1 MPIAAARL
9 RPRGASAYTLGL
21 EPVERSEE
29 TMPVEVMAPL
39 NNLFLAVSLIMGLL
53 IGSFCN
59 VCVGRW
65 PHGDSVVS
73 PRSRCPKCMNAI
85 VWYDNIPLLSW
96 LMLGAKCRHC
106 KAPISWQYPV
116 VEAITGVLF
125 VLVYLRFGMT
135 IASPIY
141 MLLGAA
147 MVVVTFQDLADWTI
161 PNEITLPGVPV
172 GIGLSVIAMM
182 LGGGTGL
189 RVTDPF
195 DSIGGVILGFAVLY
209 SLDRITILLR
219 KKPGMGFGD
228 VKLLAML
235 GAFIGWK
242 GVLGTLMLASVLG
255 STVGLSVILY
265 FMIRGEHGDAEANS
279 ATAEPEVTA
288 GGDEEGTGAAEPGV
302 APEGADDGDEEDD
315 DGISLGHHYL
325 PFGPY
330 LAISGLVYLFYG
342 PELLAWYIQSLAGG
356 GY

>member
-1 MPIAAARL
+1 M
-9 RPRGASAYTLGL
+9 
-21 EPVERSEE
+21 PVE
-29 TMPVEVMAPL
+29 EVMAPL

-53 IGSFCN
+53 VGSFCN

-65 PHGDSVVS
+65 PHGESVVS

-96 LMLGAKCRHC
+96 LLLGAKCRHC
-106 KAPISWQYPV
+106 KASISWQYPL

-125 VLVYLRFGMT
+125 LLVYLRFGMT

-141 MLLGAA
+141 MLLAAA

-172 GIGLSVIAMM
+172 GIALSVVAMF
-182 LGGGTGL
+182 LGDNSGL
-189 RVTDPF
+189 RVVHPF
-195 DSIGGVILGFAVLY
+195 DALGGAVLGALLLLA
-209 SLDRITILLR
+209 LDRITVLI
-219 KKPGMGFGD
+219 KKQPGMGMGD

-265 FMIRGEHGDAEANS
+265 FKLRGEGGGSTPDQSKAGES
-279 ATAEPEVTA
+279 GEPEATSHPEA
-288 GGDEEGTGAAEPGV
+288 GGEE
-302 APEGADDGDEEDD
+302 EED

-330 LAISGLVYLFYG
+330 LAIAGLVYLFIG
-342 PELLAWYIQSLAGG
+342 PEMLAWYLQSLGGG